1 MYHTDL
7 ENVIK
12 CPICSAILKLDSSG
26 KSLCC
31 CGAKRHCFDISAKGH
46 VNFALGHSGGGDSK
60 EAVRSRSSFLEKG
73 YYRPFADALCDL
85 LSGYVNEG
93 ATVIDAGCG
102 EGYYTNLVA
111 QKCRVNTVG
120 FDLSKFGVEHAA
132 SVAKREGIGNSFFA
146 AAGIFNMPLFD
157 ESADAVIN
165 LFAPCAEEEFS
176 RVLKKGGVLVVVGA
190 GEDHLFG
197 LKSAVYDDPYK
208 NETRNDLPLKMKHIE
223 SKKIRFEIKLSDKDD
238 RMNLFAMTPY
248 FYRTSRKDMEKLE
261 NAEDLVTEVDFNI
274 EVYEK

>member
-102 EGYYTNLVA
+102 EGYYTNNIMKTFPNA
-111 QKCRVNTVG
+111 
-120 FDLSKFGVEHAA
+120 
-132 SVAKREGIGNSFFA
+132 IG
-146 AAGIFNMPLFD
+146 AGIDFSKYALINASKGKKELKKICEFGINFD
-157 ESADAVIN
+157 ERVADGYY
-165 LFAPCAEEEFS
+165 FAKSVKLLQYIFDNPE
-176 RVLKKGGVLVVVGA
+176 LL
-190 GEDHLFG
+190 EDDAST
-197 LKSAVYDDPYK
+197 KID
-208 NETRNDLPLKMKHIE
+208 MKE
-223 SKKIRFEIKLSDKDD
+223 IR
-238 RMNLFAMTPY
+238 
-248 FYRTSRKDMEKLE
+248 
-261 NAEDLVTEVDFNI
+261 
-274 EVYEK
+274 